1 MIKNNT
7 RAMLDRV
14 AEYLEPLI
22 EEYAR
27 DNGDD
32 LTGRNP
38 YQYLI
43 ESARGCCPTVF
54 ADRGE
59 MAGLAYFLQGL
70 GLSGLAFANHEILEL
85 VESWRGA
92 PIRGREAR
100 DGVCVQW
107 FKFLSAK
114 VLKLAEKR

>member
-7 RAMLDRV
+7 LEMLRRV
-14 AEYLEPLI
+14 DEYLEPII
-22 EEYAR
+22 EEYAA

-32 LTGRNP
+32 LEGRNP
-38 YQYLI
+38 YAYLI
-43 ESARGCCPTVF
+43 ERARECCAPVF
-54 ADRGE
+54 ADRGD
-59 MAGLAYFLQGL
+59 MAGIAYFLQGL

-100 DGVCVQW
+100 DGFCVQW